1 MADRVGLV
9 FFLGLAT
16 LKLASRSPKNLCITN
31 SLFLCWLRVSPL
43 CSKRRLSLVS
53 LWASFLRSLV
63 FSDSFRAFEFCRSKV
78 SSTLEET
85 LLTCWPPA
93 PLLRT
98 ALNFSSCIISSL
110 FNFFGYYLS
119 RWLMVSN
126 AMFRNTSF
134 CGAKNSGE
142 WKRII
147 CSSDTPSTKKWLPI
161 K

>member
-1 MADRVGLV
+1 MADRLGLV
-9 FFLGLAT
+9 FLLDFGA
-16 LKLASRSPKNLCITN
+16 LKLVSRRSKNFWTTN
-31 SLFLCWLRVSPL
+31 SLFLCWLRVSSF

-63 FSDSFRAFEFCRSKV
+63 FSSSLRVLEFCRSKV

-98 ALNFSSCIISSL
+98 ALNFNSRIISSL
-110 FNFFGYYLS
+110 FNFYCYYLR
-119 RWLMVSN
+119 RWLMVSK

-134 CGAKNSGE
+134 WGGRNSGE
-142 WKRII
+142 WKRIL
-147 CSSDTPSTKKWLPI
+147 CSPDIPSTKKWLPI